1 MVVNLLF
8 LFALDFSLVV
18 EAIQTLIHSDHI
30 DAMHEPEFVCIVAG
44 LGIVVNVICTVL
56 IGGKAHLKL

>member
-18 EAIQTLIHSDHI
+18 EAVQTLIHSDHI
-30 DAMHEPEFVCIVAG
+30 DAMHEPEFVCIVAAS
-44 LGIVVNVICTVL
+44 GIVVNAICTLL
-56 IGGKAHLKL
+56 IGGKLPSQ